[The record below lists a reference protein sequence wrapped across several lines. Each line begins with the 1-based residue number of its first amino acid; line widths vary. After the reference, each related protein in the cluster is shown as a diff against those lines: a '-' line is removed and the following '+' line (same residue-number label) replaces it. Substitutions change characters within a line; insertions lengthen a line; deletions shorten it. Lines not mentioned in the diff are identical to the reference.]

1 MNKVRERVAKLL
13 EQYNMLDLNQDIDWE
28 KFNHYAI
35 VHHSTSIEGASLSL
49 HETVVLLDE
58 GITAKGKPLM
68 HHLMQTDHYKA
79 LLFTLDAADKKQSMS
94 PELIKQI
101 AAYVM
106 QGTGSV
112 HHTALGSFNSSQGDF
127 RLLNVHAGGT
137 RFVDFTKVPD
147 LVRLF
152 CEELN
157 QFMQNPHEL
166 MDCLQASFDAHFNL
180 VSIHPFA
187 DGNGRVSR
195 LIMNYIQHVYQLPLA
210 IVFKEDKAA
219 YYKALTDSRNR
230 EDMDV
235 FRQFMYRQ
243 YEKMLL
249 IEIKKAKKS
258 KTSTIK
264 PGGSE
269 QSTGLSMIF

>member
-1 MNKVRERVAKLL
+1 MNKMKDKTTRLL
-13 EQYNMLDLNQDIDWE
+13 EQYKMLNLNQDIDWE

-35 VHHSTSIEGASLSL
+35 VHHSTSIEGASLSV
-49 HETVVLLDE
+49 HETIVLLDE

-68 HHLMQTDHYKA
+68 HHLMQTDHYKS
-79 LLFTLDAADKKQSMS
+79 LLFTLDAADKKQTMS

-101 AAYVM
+101 AALVM
-106 QGTGSV
+106 QSTGSV
-112 HHTALGSFNSSQGDF
+112 HHTALGAFDSSQGDV
-127 RLLNVHAGGT
+127 RLLNVHAGET

-157 QFMQNPHEL
+157 QFMRDPHEL
-166 MDCLQASFDAHFNL
+166 MDCLQVSFDAHFNL

-195 LIMNYIQHVYQLPLA
+195 LIMNYIQHFYRLPLA

-219 YYKALTDSRNR
+219 YYKALTDSREK
-230 EDMDV
+230 EDMDI
-235 FRQFMYRQ
+235 FRQFMYKQ

-249 IEIKKAKKS
+249 LEISKAKKS
-258 KTSTIK
+258 KTATIK
-264 PGGSE
+264 PGETGKGG
-269 QSTGLSMIF
+269 GLSMIF